1 MTALV
6 LDAGALIAVDRGDRE
21 VVALLAAVR
30 HAGLPLRTNANVV
43 AQVWRDDRGRQVNLG
58 RFLRSVDVR
67 AVDAAIGRAAGVLL
81 STTGGRDVVDA
92 TVALLAEAGDQV
104 VTSDRS
110 DLAPLVGSLGRGV
123 EIIDC

>member
-1 MTALV
+1 
-6 LDAGALIAVDRGDRE
+6 
-21 VVALLAAVR
+21 VVALLAAAR

-92 TVALLAEAGDQV
+92 TVALLAEAGDQI

-110 DLAPLVGSLGRGV
+110 DLAPLVGSLGRRV

>member
-6 LDAGALIAVDRGDRE
+6 LDAGAFIAVDRGNRQ
-21 VVALLAAVR
+21 VVALLAAAR

-67 AVDAAIGRAAGVLL
+67 AVDETMGRAAGVLL
-81 STTGGRDVVDA
+81 SATGGRDAVDA
-92 TVALLAEAGDQV
+92 TVVLLAEAGDQIM
-104 VTSDRS
+104 TGDRS
-110 DLAPLVGSLGRGV
+110 DLAPLVQSLGRRV